1 MTAKDYFRFI
11 VEEIHSTVAATVD
24 ENGLPV
30 TCVIDM
36 MDYDE
41 GGLYFLTAKGKNF
54 CKRLRDRQ
62 YISVSGMKGR
72 DTMSC
77 TAVSVSGKVTE
88 IGPKSCLSCLKKILI
103 LIFNRSIDKADR

>member
-41 GGLYFLTAKGKNF
+41 G
-54 CKRLRDRQ
+54 
-62 YISVSGMKGR
+62 
-72 DTMSC
+72 
-77 TAVSVSGKVTE
+77 
-88 IGPKSCLSCLKKILI
+88 
-103 LIFNRSIDKADR
+103 